1 MAIDYNILSS
11 KKIDEN
17 SNIPIRNQILQI
29 AVYDE
34 FKAYEIYTKVIE
46 KFGNINPFINIKEAE
61 AVHYSVLIQI
71 MQKYNI
77 EVPINDL
84 ENKISIPETFIEC
97 YELGV
102 AGEINNIALYN
113 HLLSYA
119 QDSDIIDTLYRLQA
133 ASYNNHL
140 PAFRTHV
147 QNYYNNSS
155 NNGFNQEKLMQDL
168 AQYQELYSQFS
179 SGNLDESSISN
190 LLSKLNLNFIG
201 GALTGGALIAI
212 INQLLSSY
220 NKPNQDKE

>member
-17 SNIPIRNQILQI
+17 SNIPIRDQILQI

-61 AVHYSVLIQI
+61 AVHYSVLIKI

-77 EVPINDL
+77 VVPINDL
-84 ENKISIPETFIEC
+84 ENKISIPETLIEC

-140 PAFRTHV
+140 PAFRAHV

>member
-84 ENKISIPETFIEC
+84 ENKISIPETLIEC